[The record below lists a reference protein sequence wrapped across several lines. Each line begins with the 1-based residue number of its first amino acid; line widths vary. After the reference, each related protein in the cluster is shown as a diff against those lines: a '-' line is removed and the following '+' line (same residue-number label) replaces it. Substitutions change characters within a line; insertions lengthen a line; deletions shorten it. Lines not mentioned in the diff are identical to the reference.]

1 MADLSRESAFLPTI
15 KCSMCHEDIQI
26 ALMGEHVC
34 GKSRDRKRPQILQH
48 HCIDL
53 TGLATPPPELHRS
66 YGSSPSKQNS
76 KIGGGYLNPGRSIPP
91 KVDISA
97 ASAFPLSDD
106 SSLHADSVIDRPFLS
121 QDQLTPVS
129 LSPSRSI
136 SPMTPND
143 PPRSPFGRPL
153 RSATAPLLSPPSPEN
168 RSINADN
175 LSPPLPP
182 TKSISKSRSQLAGGY
197 GGFGTKLVEQDPMYA
212 PVSPR
217 TASSGGL
224 LQRANTIVPGPF
236 GVNGG
241 NKEAAVDRG
250 HLRQRSLKLATMS
263 TRTAATPENMPRP
276 STSSGASQ
284 AAAPDSLGPKSGMPR
299 IPRAN
304 GYGGFGPPLPSGDAE
319 PKPLRQD
326 SRSQTFPL
334 ESGHES
340 VPRMPLL
347 DPRNRRPSN
356 EPNLRRPGVN
366 ERAANPMDIARKPS
380 LVGPD
385 LSRTPPP
392 RRPSLSRPGTA
403 GRPDDIPPVP
413 SDLNLAAE
421 FGIGNPYHTPSESQS
436 SDTSGSS
443 HMSQASSRSSPP
455 RSAAPDRAPWN
466 AAAPPMSKPMNDI
479 QSSIG
484 NLQVKGL
491 TSSPPRHIAQPAR
504 NLNPRIPDSL
514 TEPPPRNPAR
524 SQTPSTPNETPIRRR
539 TTKKGNCKGCGQP
552 ITGKSVSSADGRLT
566 GRYHKECFVC
576 TTCSEPF
583 QTATFYVI
591 DDAPYCEHHYHKL
604 NGSVCIG
611 CDKGIEGQYL
621 ETERSQ
627 KFHPNC
633 LTCSDC
639 KRILRHDYFEMG
651 GSVYCER
658 DAFHRAQQGRFLGP
672 GPGGNNRMQRRTT
685 RLMMM

>member
-1 MADLSRESAFLPTI
+1 MSSNFTI
-15 KCSMCHEDIQI
+15 NKY
-26 ALMGEHVC
+26 
-34 GKSRDRKRPQILQH
+34 
-48 HCIDL
+48 IDL
-53 TGLATPPPELHRS
+53 IGSATPPPEPHG
-66 YGSSPSKQNS
+66 YYNSSPSKQTAKS
-76 KIGGGYLNPGRSIPP
+76 GGSFLNPGRSIPP
-91 KVDISA
+91 RVDISA
-97 ASAFPLSDD
+97 ASTFPLIDE
-106 SSLHADSVIDRPFLS
+106 SVPHTDYTIDRPFLS

-143 PPRSPFGRPL
+143 PPQSPFGRPL
-153 RSATAPLLSPPSPEN
+153 RSATAPLLSPPSPDN
-168 RSINADN
+168 RSANPDHA
-175 LSPPLPP
+175 PPSFP
-182 TKSISKSRSQLAGGY
+182 SSKSMSKTRPQLAGGY
-197 GGFGTKLVEQDPMYA
+197 GEFGMKPPRQDPMYA

-217 TASSGGL
+217 TATSGGL

-236 GVNGG
+236 GVSGG
-241 NKEAAVDRG
+241 NSESTPDRR

-284 AAAPDSLGPKSGMPR
+284 TANIDSLGPKPGMPKV
-299 IPRAN
+299 PRAN
-304 GYGGFGPPLPSGDAE
+304 GYGGFGPPSPSDEAE
-319 PKPLRQD
+319 PRMLRPE

-334 ESGHES
+334 GSGQEF
-340 VPRMPLL
+340 VQRKPLP
-347 DPRNRRPSN
+347 DPPSRRPSN
-356 EPNLRRPGVN
+356 EPNTRRPSVN
-366 ERAANPMDIARKPS
+366 DRAAAKSIDIARKPS

-403 GRPDDIPPVP
+403 GRSDDIPPVP
-413 SDLNLAAE
+413 ADLNLAAE

-443 HMSQASSRSSPP
+443 HVSQASSRSSPP
-455 RSAAPDRAPWN
+455 RTAAPDRAPWN
-466 AAAPPMSKPMNDI
+466 TTKPPMMAKSQNDT
-479 QSSIG
+479 QSSITDIQARR
-484 NLQVKGL
+484 LD
-491 TSSPPRHIAQPAR
+491 SSPSRNMAQPAR
-504 NLNPRIPDSL
+504 TLNPPIPDSL

-524 SQTPSTPNETPIRRR
+524 SQTPAIPGNTPIRRR
-539 TTKKGNCKGCGQP
+539 TTKKGNCKGCSEP

-591 DDAPYCEHHYHKL
+591 DDAPYCERHYHKL

-611 CDKGIEGQYL
+611 CDRGIEGQYL
-621 ETERSQ
+621 ETERNQ

-639 KRILRHDYFEMG
+639 KRILKHDYFEMG
-651 GSVYCER
+651 GRVYCER

-672 GPGGNNRMQRRTT
+672 GPGGSNRMQRRTT